1 LQNLIKAL
9 IFVDFLIYLNLAEQN
24 PLNKSLCPTYT
35 NRMKLSCS
43 LEDNV
48 KSIKSKLNSDD
59 VAYLNV
65 NINGEKGTLIFVKD
79 LSDKTAIGELIL
91 KPIST
96 FKGNIDKV
104 TLSELFLSP
113 EKDEYSELSKIIDEI
128 ALGKVVL
135 ICNTMDTAFC
145 FNLIKFEKR
154 AITEPPTSTVIK
166 GPREGFVESLPV
178 NISLMR
184 RRIKS
189 PSLKFENLTVGKYS
203 STPIALCYVDGI
215 ADKKLVQVLKEKI
228 KKIDIDAILD
238 SSYISKF
245 LGEHRISLFKQL
257 GNTEKPDILA
267 AKILEGRVAIF
278 VDGSPIAL
286 TVPYLLIEDFQ
297 SPSDYYNSPYIA
309 TMTRIIRLISVI
321 ISILLPSFFVAAE
334 LFHLQFIPLSFLL
347 TIVNS
352 IKGIPLSPSYEMFFT
367 LLMFEILNEASV
379 RMPKYVGMVVS
390 IVGGL
395 VLGETA
401 VNAGIIS
408 APTLMIIALS
418 GICLYTVPELEH
430 TFALLRIIYLLVAG
444 SIGGFGLLLL
454 TALLLMYLVSFETY
468 KTPLIA
474 PFAPIIKNDLKDS
487 FIKGFL
493 GKQTRR
499 PESFKNIN
507 KIRLKK
513 TNKGD

>member
-1 LQNLIKAL
+1 
-9 IFVDFLIYLNLAEQN
+9 
-24 PLNKSLCPTYT
+24 
-35 NRMKLSCS
+35 MKLSCS
-43 LEDNV
+43 LDKNI
-48 KSIKSKLNSDD
+48 SIIKEMLNSDD
-59 VAYLNV
+59 IAYLNV
-65 NINGEKGTLIFVKD
+65 NVNGHKGTLIFVKD

-91 KPIST
+91 KPLSLFT
-96 FKGNIDKV
+96 GKIDKI

-113 EKDEYSELSKIIDEI
+113 EKDEYSTITDVVNEI

-135 ICNTMDTAFC
+135 LCDTIDTAFC
-145 FNLIKFEKR
+145 FNLIKFEQR

-189 PSLKFENLTVGKYS
+189 SRLKFENLSVGKFS
-203 STPIALCYVDGI
+203 KTPVALCYVEGI
-215 ADKKLVQVLKEKI
+215 ADKELVEVLKEKI

-238 SSYISKF
+238 SSYVSKF
-245 LGEHRISLFKQL
+245 LGEHRISLFKQV

-408 APTLMIIALS
+408 APALMIIALS

-430 TFALLRIIYLLVAG
+430 TFALIRIIYLLVAG
-444 SIGGFGLLLL
+444 SVGGFGLLLL
-454 TALLLMYLVSFETY
+454 TAILLMYLVSFENY
-468 KTPLIA
+468 RTPLLA
-474 PFAPIIKNDLKDS
+474 PFSPIVKSDLKDS

-493 GKQTRR
+493 SKQKLR
-499 PESFKNIN
+499 PQSFKNLN
-507 KIRLKK
+507 KTRISK
-513 TNKGD
+513 TQEGD